1 MDAYANCIPP
11 GAGELG
17 GALHRE
23 KVMPRAK
30 FEICWESV
38 HVGIALIQHIM
49 KRKGRKS

>member
-1 MDAYANCIPP
+1 MDAYANCTPP

-17 GALHRE
+17 GAMHRE

-30 FEICWESV
+30 FEIFWRSV
-38 HVGIALIQHIM
+38 HVGIPLNQHFM